1 MALKWNPVNVKINEQ
16 QSLVIG
22 QAGRGIAYSTGIV
35 NIFGVD
41 YVVRKNHDDSLP
53 IVLYRCDE
61 KIK

>member
-1 MALKWNPVNVKINEQ
+1 MTLKWNPITTKINPN
-16 QSLVIG
+16 SSIIIG
-22 QAGRGIAYSTGIV
+22 QSGGGIAYSTGIV